1 MRRPIHRSVMILAGL
16 LMLFGTQARQVRAE
30 DESRDTIIQGVRDD
44 VRRKIQE
51 SSEKPAEKP
60 EELASRTRHQPAALA
75 AEPAGQKQEPSK

>member
-51 SSEKPAEKP
+51 SSEKPAERP
-60 EELASRTRHQPAALA
+60 EELASRTRQQPAAPA
-75 AEPAGQKQEPSK
+75 PEPAGQKQEPSK